1 MPVDPAQS
9 RRHFVETIEKR
20 HSRELRRFLAMRVR
34 NASADVPDLIQEI
47 YLRVLRLKDH
57 EAIRNPQAYLYTIA
71 SHVLHQHA
79 LRRADAPTTMDPL
92 EIVSAM
98 QSTTAPDPAEE
109 VDIEQRLE
117 ALGRALENYSPRAYA
132 VLVMYRCEG
141 LTLKQI
147 GERLDVSSVMARKYL
162 MRALK
167 YCDQYLDEQRPP
179 SLP

>member
-1 MPVDPAQS
+1 
-9 RRHFVETIEKR
+9 
-20 HSRELRRFLAMRVR
+20 
-34 NASADVPDLIQEI
+34 
-47 YLRVLRLKDH
+47 
-57 EAIRNPQAYLYTIA
+57 
-71 SHVLHQHA
+71 
-79 LRRADAPTTMDPL
+79 MDPL
-92 EIVSAM
+92 QVVSAL
-98 QSTTAPDPAEE
+98 QATTAPDPAEE

-132 VLVMYRCEG
+132 VLIMYRCEG

-179 SLP
+179 GLP